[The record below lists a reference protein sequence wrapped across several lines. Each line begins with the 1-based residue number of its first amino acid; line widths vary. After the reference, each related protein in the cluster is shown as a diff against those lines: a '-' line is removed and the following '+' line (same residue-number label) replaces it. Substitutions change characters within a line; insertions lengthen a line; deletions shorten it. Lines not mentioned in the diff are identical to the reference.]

1 MHTLRSQSPLNY
13 FRIAWQSALAAALCL
28 GLPAGLL
35 LWLILLKQIF
45 PSALLEQAVIFLQA
59 HGLNKIF
66 ILAFFSLMWSFLLSR
81 ISGYRPWWKVG
92 LATVS
97 GILLGWASPLS
108 NADAW
113 FEEGTPVHIVYAAAM
128 GGIVA
133 GTTLCVGFFYGLIL
147 RSMKA
152 ASSMALATSLVSVL
166 TLLFTIG
173 MFDQFGIRVGG
184 TTPLAM
190 SKVTVAGLLAAAIAG
205 GMTLG
210 VCFSRFVASVE
221 Q

>member
-1 MHTLRSQSPLNY
+1 M
-13 FRIAWQSALAAALCL
+13 
-28 GLPAGLL
+28 
-35 LWLILLKQIF
+35 
-45 PSALLEQAVIFLQA
+45 LEQAVIFLQA

-66 ILAFFSLMWSFLLSR
+66 ILAFFSVMWSFLLSG

-97 GILLGWASPLS
+97 GILISWASPLS
-108 NADAW
+108 NVDAW
-113 FEEGTPVHIVYAAAM
+113 FEQGTPVHIVYAAAM
-128 GGIVA
+128 CGIVA

-152 ASSMALATSLVSVL
+152 ASSMALTTSLVSVL
-166 TLLFTIG
+166 ALLFTIG
-173 MFDQFGIRVGG
+173 IFDQFGIRVGG

-210 VCFSRFVASVE
+210 LGFSRFAAERRQLRAVIF
-221 Q
+221 QD